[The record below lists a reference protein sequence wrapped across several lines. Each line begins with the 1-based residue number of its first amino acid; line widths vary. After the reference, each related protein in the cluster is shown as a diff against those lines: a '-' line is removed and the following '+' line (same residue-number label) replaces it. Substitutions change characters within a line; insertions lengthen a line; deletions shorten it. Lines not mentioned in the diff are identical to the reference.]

1 MKKVDESQIVFGSIN
16 DVEGWSVPLLISWDE
31 AVALIQA
38 YDPTN
43 QYSPDAGTSREIA
56 RLFLDALKAAMEE

>member
-43 QYSPDAGTSREIA
+43 QYSPDAGSSREIA